1 MFRKNYLFL
10 LILISLFFIPGKG
23 LFTQQTVVNKY
34 MIVKSVPKY
43 IIQVNGL
50 YNLSALELGGSY
62 NSDFHSSLVKE
73 GKYFGTRNGIGASI
87 VSKIRLTESSKFWL
101 SQSIS
106 YNRQQS
112 YMLIGNKA
120 NSDAG
125 YANFNSYTGAV
136 GIEYNFTPRYSVK
149 TFAGAEINASVI
161 NGNMEIWMQVP
172 GNPYNTESYK
182 LLNSFRLGFGVFS
195 GATFM
200 LSNKLGM
207 NFTAKYNCLNLL
219 LRSADGV
226 DSDKEF
232 TLRDADSDNG
242 LLFSG
247 NKNFSFFSVG
257 AGLTFYFGVEE
268 KKYKLN

>member
-1 MFRKNYLFL
+1 MFRKNYIFL
-10 LILISLFFIPGKG
+10 LILIFISGKG

-50 YNLSALELGGSY
+50 YNLSAFELGGNY

-87 VSKIRLTESSKFWL
+87 VSKIRLTESSKYWL
-101 SQSIS
+101 SQSIT

-112 YMLIGNKA
+112 YLLIGDKTNA
-120 NSDAG
+120 DAG

-136 GIEYNFTPRYSVK
+136 GIEYFFTPRYSIK

-161 NGNMEIWMQVP
+161 NGYMEILKPVV
-172 GNPYNTESYK
+172 GNLYNTESYK
-182 LLNSFRLGFGVFS
+182 ISNSFRLGFGVFS
-195 GATFM
+195 GATVM

-232 TLRDADSDNG
+232 TLRDANSDNG
-242 LLFSG
+242 LFFSG
-247 NKNFSFFSVG
+247 SKNFSFFSIG
-257 AGLTFYFGVEE
+257 AGLTFFFGVEE